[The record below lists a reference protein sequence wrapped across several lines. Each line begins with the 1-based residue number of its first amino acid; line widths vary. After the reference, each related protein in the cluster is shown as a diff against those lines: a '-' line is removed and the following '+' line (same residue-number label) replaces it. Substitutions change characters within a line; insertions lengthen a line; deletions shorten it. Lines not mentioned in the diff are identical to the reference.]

1 MKLEP
6 IIQTEVSQKD
16 KDHYSILTHIYGIK
30 RNGNDNPICKTEK
43 ETQMYK
49 NRLLDS
55 VGEGK
60 GGMVQ
65 ENSIKTC
72 ILSRVKQITSP
83 GWMHE
88 SSARTWC
95 TRKTQRDRVERE
107 VGGGI
112 GRGNT

>member
-60 GGMVQ
+60 GGMFR
-65 ENSIKTC
+65 ENSYNFNYNMSWYRS
-72 ILSRVKQITSP
+72 LWAQLV
-83 GWMHE
+83 
-88 SSARTWC
+88 
-95 TRKTQRDRVERE
+95 
-107 VGGGI
+107 
-112 GRGNT
+112 